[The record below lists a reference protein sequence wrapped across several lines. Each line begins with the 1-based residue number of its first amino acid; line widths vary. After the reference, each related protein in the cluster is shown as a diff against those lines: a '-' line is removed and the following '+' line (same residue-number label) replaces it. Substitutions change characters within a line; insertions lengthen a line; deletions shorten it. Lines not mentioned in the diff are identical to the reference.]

1 MLNCIVD
8 SSLMI
13 LNYLQ
18 SSTKDD
24 KNISQ
29 KETSIFKST
38 NNSCID
44 ILLNHTGVAD
54 ILKRVINKRREVIM
68 PPDESSGSRSSASD
82 WSKK

>member
-1 MLNCIVD
+1 
-8 SSLMI
+8 MI
-13 LNYLQ
+13 LKYLQ

-29 KETSIFKST
+29 QEKSIFKST